1 MEAEIYNCGLCNK
14 TFTRLENL
22 RRHYKSVSHCA
33 KENTQSINTNYVREL
48 KELNDRVKE
57 LNDKITNDL
66 VRNQEPKYSL
76 DEIKEMLNKHYINM
90 KNEDKT
96 NRNIKEAFRKQTN
109 KINSLK
115 QHEKEN
121 GEIVKMSLKEFLS

>member
-1 MEAEIYNCGLCNK
+1 M
-14 TFTRLENL
+14 
-22 RRHYKSVSHCA
+22 
-33 KENTQSINTNYVREL
+33 
-48 KELNDRVKE
+48 
-57 LNDKITNDL
+57 
-66 VRNQEPKYSL
+66 

-109 KINSLK
+109 KIHSLK